1 MNIAVEESSYSS
13 ERPRGPGLPTSPT
26 KGNVKAHVRKAP
38 SLSTFSSSA
47 PAPRAPSGN
56 LLNVLSSLIAK
67 LPTENRDL
75 LRTLA
80 ELMRVT
86 ARRMKETKMPLTNLI
101 LIFCPT
107 LQMSGALL
115 RVLCEGE
122 GIWDGPSKGA
132 EKPVVL
138 DIKNE
143 KTEEAKPLID
153 IRVPSPSSLENLDV
167 ESSGHNVSDEIS
179 IPATKMS
186 DEPDHDEA
194 EQADGESEQALKS
207 QKTIRRA
214 KRASHTLSEDASRQG
229 TSTPMDSDGI
239 SESSSPNDGPSTAG
253 AHSKAESLHSE
264 LYSHTAPTA
273 SSDSLNTPVSS
284 ASASPAKAS
293 IKLAQQGVS
302 FHESATIRVQ
312 SDLPSPSK
320 GSVRKSMIS
329 RPIPFPN
336 DSSSVPNT
344 PIELPSHLRLSTYSS
359 SPNLGSPSSPSPS
372 LMRRRSKVSLQG
384 LFPKRSLSSLLGR
397 SERQPATPTS
407 ADYETAPQSR
417 VVSTVCPVLEL
428 PVSTSP
434 IKFDMG
440 LGLTIEP
447 VPEQPVSQQADP
459 APSRD
464 SDGDEMSRSSSN
476 SSAVTSTVY
485 YTPPTASRPLPQ
497 VPSMSR
503 QSSTDSYSLLDFD
516 LHNDKAGA
524 TADWAS
530 SVLQAAEVGQHSS
543 RR

>member
-26 KGNVKAHVRKAP
+26 KGNVKAQVRKAP

-122 GIWDGPSKGA
+122 GIWDGPLKGA
-132 EKPVVL
+132 EYPVVL

-143 KTEEAKPLID
+143 KAEEAKPLID

-167 ESSGHNVSDEIS
+167 EPSGHNVSDETS
-179 IPATKMS
+179 LPAPKMS

-194 EQADGESEQALKS
+194 EHADGESEQALKS
-207 QKTIRRA
+207 KKTIRRA

-229 TSTPMDSDGI
+229 TNTPMDSDGI

-264 LYSHTAPTA
+264 LYSPTAPTA
-273 SSDSLNTPVSS
+273 SSDSLSTPVSS
-284 ASASPAKAS
+284 TSASPAKAS

-320 GSVRKSMIS
+320 GSVRKSMIG

-344 PIELPSHLRLSTYSS
+344 PIELPLRLSTYSS
-359 SPNLGSPSSPSPS
+359 SPNLGAPSSPSPS

-417 VVSTVCPVLEL
+417 VVSSVCPVLEL

-434 IKFDMG
+434 IKLDMG
-440 LGLTIEP
+440 LGLTIDP
-447 VPEQPVSQQADP
+447 VPEHPAPQQADP
-459 APSRD
+459 GSSRD

-476 SSAVTSTVY
+476 SSAVTSTVF
-485 YTPPTASRPLPQ
+485 YTPPTVSRPLPQ

-543 RR
+543 KG